1 MLKLLAGVVL
11 TATIFS
17 TGVVAADQQPVESS
31 EETLLMFVGETEPV
45 VTVASRLPESPTT
58 APAMVT
64 VVSREQIDR
73 HGYRTLAEVLND
85 QVGFYMSAGGRGTV
99 PYLRGLRDSI
109 LFLYDGV
116 PLATDVTKNFSVL
129 DREISLDAIERIE
142 IVRGAGSVLWGADA
156 FAGVVNIVPK
166 SGQPQA
172 GVEAGLEVGNDD
184 LYGGT
189 LNWARSEHDWDA
201 FLAAAGLRETLDDAD
216 SSHYGELVGTLNL
229 GGWLHLSGRWSDFER
244 NYTMNEK
251 GAEDIRS
258 PGTREAPVNY
268 LKATASKVHGPS
280 HYTLMGFY
288 QHTDFKMRD
297 ADLERS
303 QRNHVWHAELTWDRR
318 IMSRGLLTLGASWRR
333 NDVDDAIVRDGF
345 IPLPPGGGFFVP
357 QIAQADFTNDLG
369 SLYAQ
374 FRYQL
379 WQGEWWAGL
388 RLDDHSE
395 YE

>member
-64 VVSREQIDR
+64 VVSRDQIDR

-288 QHTDFKMRD
+288 QSTDFKLREQLVD
-297 ADLERS
+297 GPHERS
-303 QRNHVWHAELTWDRR
+303 QRNHVWHAELNWDRR

-333 NDVDDAIVRDGF
+333 TEVD
-345 IPLPPGGGFFVP
+345 
-357 QIAQADFTNDLG
+357 
-369 SLYAQ
+369 
-374 FRYQL
+374 
-379 WQGEWWAGL
+379 
-388 RLDDHSE
+388 
-395 YE
+395 